1 LWYLSPLFNVSHHSS
16 SEPLTTVRKTG
27 TPGQLTMRGHY
38 LVPLLWLF
46 VLLPI
51 SNRAADTLQQI
62 RERGVLTW
70 GADAEGGAPYV
81 FADPAEPTRLTGF
94 EFDFADAVAAKLGVK
109 AQMVQNSWDGLV
121 PALQRRNFD
130 IILNGLEITAEHQQ
144 EIAMSR
150 PYYAY
155 AQRIVVRKET
165 EGINQVED
173 LKGKAVGVLAAS
185 AAQRL
190 VEKMGGTDLRVYPG
204 NVESFRDLAN
214 RRIHAVVLDLPIA
227 LYYLR
232 REPQLKTAG
241 QPFALGY
248 YGIGARKEDT
258 ALRAAL
264 NTAIVDL
271 LADGTLKRVY
281 SKYGLWDRNQEGL
294 TAYEEPDIAGS
305 EQSQRIST
313 LRDWPRYLPLLLK
326 GAVVTVE
333 ISVLS
338 MGLAVALGLLL
349 ALSRLYSA
357 APVNWLA
364 TAYIEIFRGTP
375 LLIQLYLIYY
385 GLPNVGIRL
394 NAFVAAVVGL
404 GLNYAAY
411 EAENYRAGIQAIPKG
426 QMEAALALGMTRA
439 QSLRRVILPQ
449 AFRLVIPPMTND
461 FIALFKDSSLV
472 SVITMVELTKVYGM
486 LATTTYDYIG
496 LGLMTAAIYFGL
508 SYPASLLARRLEK
521 RLHYDHR

>member
-1 LWYLSPLFNVSHHSS
+1 MRKTAPATRFNVHG
-16 SEPLTTVRKTG
+16 KFA
-27 TPGQLTMRGHY
+27 
-38 LVPLLWLF
+38 VPVLWFFLLS
-46 VLLPI
+46 V
-51 SNRAADTLQQI
+51 SGRAADTLDKI

-81 FADPAEPTRLTGF
+81 FGDPIEPARLTGF
-94 EFDFADAVAAKLGVK
+94 EFDLAGALAEKLGVK

-144 EIAMSR
+144 QIAMSR

-155 AQRIVVRKET
+155 AQQIVVRKET
-165 EGINQVED
+165 DGIRQLQD
-173 LKGKAVGVLAAS
+173 LKGNAVGVLAAS
-185 AAQRL
+185 VAQRL
-190 VEKMGGTDLRVYPG
+190 VEGMGGTDLRVYPG

-214 RRIHAVVLDLPIA
+214 RRIDAVVLDGPIA
-227 LYYLR
+227 LYYLKG
-232 REPQLKTAG
+232 EPQLKTAG
-241 QPFALGY
+241 QPFAPGY
-248 YGIGARKEDT
+248 YGIGLRKEDT
-258 ALRAAL
+258 TLRAAL
-264 NTAIVDL
+264 NKAIAEL
-271 LADGTLKRVY
+271 LADGSLQRIY
-281 SKYGLWDRNQEGL
+281 SKYGLWDRSQEEL
-294 TAYEEPDIAGS
+294 NSYEEPDATES
-305 EQSQRIST
+305 EQPQRIST

-333 ISVLS
+333 ISFLS
-338 MGLAVALGLLL
+338 MGLAVALGLIL
-349 ALSRLYSA
+349 ALGRLYA
-357 APVNWLA
+357 LPPLNWLA
-364 TAYIEIFRGTP
+364 SAYIEIIRGTP

-385 GLPNVGIRL
+385 GLPNIGIRL

-411 EAENYRAGIQAIPKG
+411 EAENYRAGIQAIPSG
-426 QMEAALALGMTRA
+426 QMEAALALGMTRG

-486 LATTTYDYIG
+486 LATSTYDYIG

-508 SYPASLLARRLEK
+508 SYPASLLARRIEK